1 MRFDADCSSNTVAH
15 IDNTGIFARTDE
27 HPRGFGRESL
37 EMNARRLIG
46 AVLGPHHRKHRQLK
60 VVGVAVEDLADVFVF
75 GVSQSE
81 GTVNRVIHYLQASA
95 PEHHN
100 SPGFDRTVV
109 GFAVV

>member
-15 IDNTGIFARTDE
+15 IDNTGIFARTNK
-27 HPRGFGRESL
+27 HPRSFGGKAL
-37 EMNARRLIG
+37 EMNPRRLVR
-46 AVLGPHHRKHRQLK
+46 AVLRPHHRKHRQLK

-81 GTVNRVIHYLQASA
+81 CTVNRVIHYLQASA